1 MEPSTVRHTWRG
13 AARQDG
19 LSPGGMRQGRG
30 LTAPGGLGKGRLN
43 KPGGNA
49 MLKTITGV
57 LAALAALTVSA
68 AAQNYP
74 TRPVTMV
81 IPFAAGGPTDVLG
94 RVVGARMSEILGQQ
108 VVIENVT
115 GAGGQTGSKRVADS
129 APDGYNFLIGT
140 VGTHAQAQTL
150 YKKPLYNSQTDF
162 TPVGL
167 IAQVPIALIARKD
180 LPVKDFKEFV
190 TYAKENQS
198 KMQFGSAGAGS
209 ATHLGCVLL
218 NYMIGVNITHVP
230 YRGTGPA
237 MQDLIGGRI
246 DYICEVVTTIKSQLD
261 GGTIKG
267 LAMLDSKRSKA
278 LPDLPTA
285 EEQGTKDLIA
295 YTWNAI
301 FLPKGAP
308 DAVVKKLNGAMLE
321 AMHSPAV
328 KDKLGALGAEIVSD
342 DRATPAALAKLVK
355 DETEKWAKPIKASGV
370 TVE

>member
-1 MEPSTVRHTWRG
+1 MFKMIIGVM
-13 AARQDG
+13 AG
-19 LSPGGMRQGRG
+19 LVG
-30 LTAPGGLGKGRLN
+30 LTA
-43 KPGGNA
+43 
-49 MLKTITGV
+49 
-57 LAALAALTVSA
+57 SA
-68 AAQNYP
+68 GAQNYP
-74 TRPVTMV
+74 ARPITMV

-94 RVVGARMSEILGQQ
+94 RVVGAKMGEILGQQ

-115 GAGGQTGSKRVADS
+115 GAGGQTGSKRVADA
-129 APDGYNFLIGT
+129 APDGYNFVIGT

-162 TPVGL
+162 IPVGL

-190 TYAKENQS
+190 AYAKENQS

-246 DYICEVVTTIKSQLD
+246 DYICKVVTTIKSQID

-267 LAMLDSKRSKA
+267 IAMLDKKRSPA
-278 LPDLPTA
+278 LPNLPTA

-295 YTWNAI
+295 YTWNAV

-308 DAVVKKLNGAMLE
+308 DTIVKKLNGAMLE

-328 KDKLGALGAEIVSD
+328 KDKLSALGAEIVGD
-342 DRATPAALAKLVK
+342 NQATPDYLAKLVK
-355 DETEKWAKPIKASGV
+355 DETEKWAVPIKASGV